1 MYQNLKC
8 MEGKEMSKLASMLI
22 RKFKRFWNAFK
33 WTVKEMLSSHIVI
46 VLFLTQAVFRE
57 DHTQVLAIA
66 ILYIPLM
73 SIAFQLMEI
82 VNQIRYVKKED
93 KNTYYAA
100 KRLSDIE
107 IYGE

>member
-1 MYQNLKC
+1 
-8 MEGKEMSKLASMLI
+8 MSKLMNLLI
-22 RKFKRFWNAFK
+22 NKIKRFWK
-33 WTVKEMLSSHIVI
+33 GYVWLVKEMLSSHIVI
-46 VLFLTQAVFRE
+46 VLFLIQAVFRE
-57 DHTQVLAIA
+57 DHNQVATIA

-73 SIAFQLMEI
+73 SIAFQSMEI

>member
-1 MYQNLKC
+1 
-8 MEGKEMSKLASMLI
+8 MSKLASMLT

-46 VLFLTQAVFRE
+46 VLFLIQAVFRE

-73 SIAFQLMEI
+73 SIAFQSLKTA
-82 VNQIRYVKKED
+82 NQMRYIKKED
-93 KNTYYAA
+93 KNTYHSA
-100 KRLSDIE
+100 KRLSDME